1 MTPKVDLK
9 NYVCGVPFSS
19 IELHDHKR
27 FLCCA
32 SWLKKYLPEDVS
44 AKEAWESTEAN
55 DVRDSVLDG
64 SFKYCDKMHCPFL
77 NQLEIFGEKGRT
89 TPIFHKDKLP
99 HSLKKTID
107 NYKEGN
113 LESPQIAQFSMD
125 RSCNLKCPSCRLDIF
140 IADGKKIK
148 KVKEDIELIEKQYG
162 NDITVLYITG
172 SGDPFISVAFRNFL
186 RTFDSTKWP
195 KLESIHLHTN
205 ATKWNKEM
213 WDSMSN
219 IHKYVKSCEISVDAA
234 TKDTYENKTR
244 LGGNW
249 EELINNLKFI
259 STIPDLKRVKTSF
272 VVQQK
277 NYKEMKQFNTL
288 MNEIFGEKTEVFFGK
303 ITNWGTFSDD
313 EYVEQQIWD
322 KNHKEYDNFIKE
334 VNSVLPFN
342 KGWHNLQEFILP
354 KSRLI

>member
-19 IELHDHKR
+19 IELQDHRR

-44 AKEAWESTEAN
+44 TKDAWESVEAN
-55 DVRDSVLDG
+55 DIRDSVLDG
-64 SFKYCDKMHCPFL
+64 SFRYCDKNHCPFL
-77 NQLEIFGEKGRT
+77 NQLEMFGEKGRT
-89 TPIFHKDKLP
+89 QPIFHKDKLP
-99 HSLKKTID
+99 ISLKKTID

-113 LESPQIAQFSMD
+113 LESPQIVQFSMD

-140 IADGKKIK
+140 IADNKKIK

-186 RTFDSTKWP
+186 RTFDPIKWP

-219 IHKYVKSCEISVDAA
+219 IHKYVKSCEISIDAA
-234 TKDTYENKTR
+234 TKDTYENKVR

-249 EELINNLKFI
+249 DELIDNLKFI

-288 MNEIFGEKTEVFFGK
+288 MNDIFGEKTEVYFGK
-303 ITNWGTFSDD
+303 ITNWGTFTND
-313 EYVEQQIWD
+313 EYIEQKIWD
-322 KNHKEYDNFIKE
+322 NNHKEYDDFIKE

-342 KGWHNLQEFILP
+342 NGWHNLQEFILP
-354 KSRLI
+354 KSKLI

>member
-1 MTPKVDLK
+1 MIPKVDLK

-27 FLCCA
+27 FLCCS
-32 SWLKKYLPEDVS
+32 SWLKKHLPEDAS
-44 AKEAWESTEAN
+44 IKDAWESTEAN
-55 DVRDSVLDG
+55 DIRDSVLDG
-64 SFKYCDKMHCPFL
+64 SFKYCDKSHCPFL
-77 NQLEIFGEKGRT
+77 NQLEIFGEKDRSY
-89 TPIFHKDKLP
+89 PIFHKDKLP
-99 HSLKKTID
+99 NRLKKTID
-107 NYKEGN
+107 SYKEGK
-113 LESPQIAQFSMD
+113 LESPQIVQFSMD

-162 NDITVLYITG
+162 NDITLLYITG

-186 RTFDSTKWP
+186 KNFDSTKWP

-213 WDSMSN
+213 WDSMGN

-322 KNHKEYDNFIKE
+322 KKHKEYDDFIKE

-342 KGWHNLQEFILP
+342 NGWHNLQEFILP